1 MRIII
6 ALRNLPKD
14 NILFLIGGLVSLLW
28 IIIAIFSNEIIP
40 YDPLLQNLARRF
52 EPPSYEY
59 WFGTDT
65 LGRDI
70 FSRVLVG
77 SRLSLT
83 AGLLTVVI
91 AGIIGSLYGAV
102 AGYYGRIVD
111 DIMMR
116 GSEMVMA
123 FPAIILA
130 MTITATLGPSLYNTI
145 LAMVVVSWPN
155 YARVMRSMVI
165 HVKQNEYV
173 DASRTLGSSKIRTLF
188 KEILPNSLGPVIVM
202 STLEFGNAILIFSGL
217 SFLGLG
223 APPPNPEWGA
233 MVANGMENFSYWWIG
248 SFPGLAIFSVSIAAN
263 FIGDGLRDYLDPRMR
278 KTFL

>member
-1 MRIII
+1 M
-6 ALRNLPKD
+6 
-14 NILFLIGGLVSLLW
+14 VCLLW
-28 IIIAIFSNEIIP
+28 IIIAVLSNEIVP
-40 YDPLLQNLARRF
+40 YDPLFQTLERRF
-52 EPPSYEY
+52 EPPSSEH

-83 AGLLTVVI
+83 AGLLTVLI
-91 AGIIGSLYGAV
+91 AGTIGTLFGAV
-102 AGYYGRIVD
+102 AGYYGGLLD

-116 GSEMVMA
+116 VSEMVMA

-173 DASRTLGSSKIRTLF
+173 DASRTLGSSKIRTLL
-188 KEILPNSLGPVIVM
+188 KEVLPNSLGPVIVM
-202 STLEFGNAILIFSGL
+202 GTLEFGNAILIFSGL

-223 APPPNPEWGA
+223 APPPNPEWGS
-233 MVANGMENFSYWWIG
+233 MVANGMENFGYWWIG

-263 FIGDGLRDYLDPRMR
+263 FLGDGLRDYLDPRLR
-278 KTFL
+278 KTFS

>member
-1 MRIII
+1 MILGI
-6 ALRNLPKD
+6 RNWPTD
-14 NILFLIGGLVSLLW
+14 NPLFMGGAAVCLLW
-28 IIIAIFSNEIIP
+28 ILVAVFSYQIVP
-40 YDPLLQNLARRF
+40 YDPLAQDLARRF
-52 EPPSYEY
+52 EPPSFDH

-83 AGLLTVVI
+83 AGVLTVLI
-91 AGIIGSLYGAV
+91 AGTIGSIFGAV
-102 AGYYGRIVD
+102 AGYFGGLID

-116 GSEMVMA
+116 VSEMVMA

-130 MTITATLGPSLYNTI
+130 MTITAALGPSLYNTI
-145 LAMVVVSWPN
+145 LAMVIVSWPN

-165 HVKQNEYV
+165 YIKQNEYV
-173 DASRTLGSSKIRTLF
+173 EASRTMGASERRTLF
-188 KEILPNSLGPVIVM
+188 VEVLPNSLGPVIVM
-202 STLEFGNAILIFSGL
+202 GTLDLGNAILIFSGL

-233 MVANGMENFSYWWIG
+233 MVANGMENFGYWWIG
-248 SFPGLAIFSVSIAAN
+248 SFPGLAIFSISIAAN
-263 FIGDGLRDYLDPRMR
+263 FLGDGLRDYLDPRLR
-278 KTFL
+278 KSF

>member
-1 MRIII
+1 MII

-91 AGIIGSLYGAV
+91 AGTIGSIYGAV

-111 DIMMR
+111 DILMR

>member
-1 MRIII
+1 MRMII

-91 AGIIGSLYGAV
+91 AGTIGSIYGAV

-278 KTFL
+278 KTFS

>member
-1 MRIII
+1 MVWVLV
-6 ALRNLPKD
+6 ALFAD
-14 NILFLIGGLVSLLW
+14 QIV
-28 IIIAIFSNEIIP
+28 P
-40 YDPLLQNLARRF
+40 YDPLSQDLVRRF
-52 EPPSYEY
+52 EPPSYDH

-83 AGLLTVVI
+83 AGVLTVLI
-91 AGIIGSLYGAV
+91 AGTIGSLFGAI
-102 AGYYGRIVD
+102 AGYFGGLID

-116 GSEMVMA
+116 VSEMVMA

-130 MTITATLGPSLYNTI
+130 MTITAALGPSLYNTI
-145 LAMVVVSWPN
+145 LAMVIVSWPN

-165 HVKQNEYV
+165 YVKQNEYV
-173 DASRTLGSSKIRTLF
+173 DAAIIMGGSRFRTLIS
-188 KEILPNSLGPVIVM
+188 EVLPNSLGPVIVM
-202 STLEFGNAILIFSGL
+202 GTLDLGNAILIFSGL

-233 MVANGMENFSYWWIG
+233 MVATGMENFGYWWIG
-248 SFPGLAIFSVSIAAN
+248 SFPGLAIFSISIAAN
-263 FIGDGLRDYLDPRMR
+263 FLGDGLRDYLDPRLR
-278 KTFL
+278 KSF

>member
-91 AGIIGSLYGAV
+91 AGTIGSIYGAV

>member
-1 MRIII
+1 MLLS
-6 ALRNLPKD
+6 LRNWPRD
-14 NILFLIGGLVSLLW
+14 NLLFMGGAAVCMVW
-28 IIIAIFSNEIIP
+28 IIVALFSYQIVP
-40 YDPLLQNLARRF
+40 YDPLAQDLARRF
-52 EPPSYEY
+52 EPPSYDH

-70 FSRVLVG
+70 LSRVLVG

-83 AGLLTVVI
+83 AGLLTVFI
-91 AGIIGSLYGAV
+91 AGTIGSLFGAL
-102 AGYYGRIVD
+102 AGYFGGLID

-116 GSEMVMA
+116 VSEMVMA

-130 MTITATLGPSLYNTI
+130 MTITAALGPSLYNII

-165 HVKQNEYV
+165 FVKQNEYV
-173 DASRTLGSSKIRTLF
+173 EAAKTLGGSELRTLF
-188 KEILPNSLGPVIVM
+188 TEVLPNSMGPVIVM
-202 STLEFGNAILIFSGL
+202 ATLDLGNAILIFSGL

-233 MVANGMENFSYWWIG
+233 MVASGMENFGYWWIG
-248 SFPGLAIFSVSIAAN
+248 SFPGLAIFSISLAAN
-263 FIGDGLRDYLDPRMR
+263 FLGDGLRDYLDPRLR
-278 KTFL
+278 KSF

>member
-1 MRIII
+1 M
-6 ALRNLPKD
+6 
-14 NILFLIGGLVSLLW
+14 SLLW
-28 IIIAIFSNEIIP
+28 IIIAIFSNEIVP

-91 AGIIGSLYGAV
+91 AGTIGTLFGAV

-116 GSEMVMA
+116 ASEMVMA

-188 KEILPNSLGPVIVM
+188 KEVFPNSLGPVIVM
-202 STLEFGNAILIFSGL
+202 GTLEFGNAILIFSGL

-263 FIGDGLRDYLDPRMR
+263 FLGDGLRDYLDPRLR
-278 KTFL
+278 NTFS

>member
-1 MRIII
+1 MRMII

-91 AGIIGSLYGAV
+91 AGTIGSIYGAV

-263 FIGDGLRDYLDPRMR
+263 FLGDGLRDYLDPRLR
-278 KTFL
+278 KTFS

>member
-1 MRIII
+1 MLLS
-6 ALRNLPKD
+6 LRNWPRD
-14 NILFLIGGLVSLLW
+14 NLLFMGGAAVCMVW
-28 IIIAIFSNEIIP
+28 IIVALFSYQIVP
-40 YDPLLQNLARRF
+40 YDPLAQDLARRF
-52 EPPSYEY
+52 EPPSYDH

-70 FSRVLVG
+70 LSRVLVG

-83 AGLLTVVI
+83 AGLLTVFI
-91 AGIIGSLYGAV
+91 AGTIGSLFGAL
-102 AGYYGRIVD
+102 AGYFGGLID

-116 GSEMVMA
+116 ISEMVMA

-130 MTITATLGPSLYNTI
+130 MTITAALGPSLYNII

-165 HVKQNEYV
+165 FVKQNEYV
-173 DASRTLGSSKIRTLF
+173 EAARTLGGSERRTLF
-188 KEILPNSLGPVIVM
+188 TEVLPNSMGPVIVM
-202 STLEFGNAILIFSGL
+202 ATLDLGNAILIFSGL

-233 MVANGMENFSYWWIG
+233 MVASGMENFGYWWIG
-248 SFPGLAIFSVSIAAN
+248 SFPGLAIFSISLAAN
-263 FIGDGLRDYLDPRMR
+263 FLGDGLRDYLDPRLR
-278 KTFL
+278 KSF

>member
-1 MRIII
+1 MKI
-6 ALRNLPKD
+6 NFKNFPKD
-14 NILFLIGGLVSLLW
+14 NILFFGGVIVSLLW
-28 IIIAIFSNEIIP
+28 ILVAMFSNEIVP
-40 YDPLLQNLARRF
+40 FDPLVQNLSRRF
-52 EPPSYEY
+52 EPPSSEY

-83 AGLLTVVI
+83 AGFLTVVI
-91 AGIIGSLYGAV
+91 AGTIGTLFGSI
-102 AGYYGRIVD
+102 AGYYGGILD

-116 GSEMVMA
+116 ASEMVMA

-188 KEILPNSLGPVIVM
+188 KEVLPNSLGPVIVM
-202 STLEFGNAILIFSGL
+202 GTLELGNAILIFSGL

-223 APPPNPEWGA
+223 SPPPTPEWGA

-248 SFPGLAIFSVSIAAN
+248 SFPGLAIFSISIAAN
-263 FIGDGLRDYLDPRMR
+263 FLGDGLRDYLDPRLR
-278 KTFL
+278 KTF

>member
-1 MRIII
+1 MRMII
-6 ALRNLPKD
+6 ALRNLAKD

-91 AGIIGSLYGAV
+91 AGTIGSIYGAV

>member
-1 MRIII
+1 MII

-14 NILFLIGGLVSLLW
+14 NILFLIGGLVSMLW
-28 IIIAIFSNEIIP
+28 IIIAIFSNEIVP

-91 AGIIGSLYGAV
+91 AGTIGSLYGAV

-263 FIGDGLRDYLDPRMR
+263 FLGDGLRDYLDPRMR

>member
-1 MRIII
+1 MII
-6 ALRNLPKD
+6 ALRNFPKD

-91 AGIIGSLYGAV
+91 AGTIGTLFGAV
-102 AGYYGRIVD
+102 AGYYGGLVD

-188 KEILPNSLGPVIVM
+188 KEVLPNSLGPVIVM

-263 FIGDGLRDYLDPRMR
+263 FLGDGLRDYLDPRMR
-278 KTFL
+278 KTFS

>member
-1 MRIII
+1 MILGI
-6 ALRNLPKD
+6 RNWPTD
-14 NILFLIGGLVSLLW
+14 NPLFMGGAAVCLLW
-28 IIIAIFSNEIIP
+28 ILVAVFSYQIVP
-40 YDPLLQNLARRF
+40 YDPLAQDLARRF
-52 EPPSYEY
+52 EPPSFDH

-83 AGLLTVVI
+83 AGGLTVLI
-91 AGIIGSLYGAV
+91 AGTIGSLFGAV
-102 AGYYGRIVD
+102 AGYFGGLID

-116 GSEMVMA
+116 VSEMVMA

-130 MTITATLGPSLYNTI
+130 MTITAALGPSLYNTI
-145 LAMVVVSWPN
+145 LAMVIVSWPN

-165 HVKQNEYV
+165 YIKQNEYV
-173 DASRTLGSSKIRTLF
+173 DASRTMGASERRTLF
-188 KEILPNSLGPVIVM
+188 VEVLPNSLGPVIVM
-202 STLEFGNAILIFSGL
+202 GTLDLGNAILIFSGL

-233 MVANGMENFSYWWIG
+233 MVANGMENFGYWWIG
-248 SFPGLAIFSVSIAAN
+248 SFPGLAIFSISIAAN
-263 FIGDGLRDYLDPRMR
+263 FLGDGLRDYLDPRLR
-278 KTFL
+278 KSF

>member
-1 MRIII
+1 MII
-6 ALRNLPKD
+6 ALRNFPKD
-14 NILFLIGGLVSLLW
+14 NILFLIGGLVSMLW

-83 AGLLTVVI
+83 AGLLTVII
-91 AGIIGSLYGAV
+91 AGTIGTLFGAV
-102 AGYYGRIVD
+102 AGYYGGLVD

-263 FIGDGLRDYLDPRMR
+263 FLGDGLRDYLDPRMR
-278 KTFL
+278 KTFS

>member
-1 MRIII
+1 MRMII

>member
-1 MRIII
+1 MLLS
-6 ALRNLPKD
+6 LRNWPRD
-14 NILFLIGGLVSLLW
+14 NLLFMGGAAVCMAW
-28 IIIAIFSNEIIP
+28 IFVALFSYQIVP
-40 YDPLLQNLARRF
+40 YDPLAQDLARRF
-52 EPPSYEY
+52 EPPSYDH

-70 FSRVLVG
+70 LSRVLVG

-83 AGLLTVVI
+83 AGLLTVFI
-91 AGIIGSLYGAV
+91 AGTIGSLFGAL
-102 AGYYGRIVD
+102 AGYFGGLID

-116 GSEMVMA
+116 VSEMVMA

-130 MTITATLGPSLYNTI
+130 MTITAALGPSLYNII

-165 HVKQNEYV
+165 FVKQNEYV
-173 DASRTLGSSKIRTLF
+173 EAARTLGGSELRTLF
-188 KEILPNSLGPVIVM
+188 TEVLPNSMGPVIVM
-202 STLEFGNAILIFSGL
+202 ATLDLGNAILIFSGL

-233 MVANGMENFSYWWIG
+233 MVASGMENFGYWWIG
-248 SFPGLAIFSVSIAAN
+248 SFPGLAIFSISLAAN
-263 FIGDGLRDYLDPRMR
+263 FLGDGLRDYLDPRLR
-278 KTFL
+278 KSF

>member
-1 MRIII
+1 MII

-91 AGIIGSLYGAV
+91 AGTIGSIYGAV

>member
-1 MRIII
+1 M
-6 ALRNLPKD
+6 AQD
-14 NILFLIGGLVSLLW
+14 
-28 IIIAIFSNEIIP
+28 
-40 YDPLLQNLARRF
+40 LARRF
-52 EPPSYEY
+52 EPPSYDH

-70 FSRVLVG
+70 LSRVLVG

-83 AGLLTVVI
+83 AGLLTVFI
-91 AGIIGSLYGAV
+91 AGTIGSLFGAL
-102 AGYYGRIVD
+102 AGYFGGLID

-116 GSEMVMA
+116 VSEMVMA

-130 MTITATLGPSLYNTI
+130 MTITAALGPSLYNII

-165 HVKQNEYV
+165 FVKQNEYV
-173 DASRTLGSSKIRTLF
+173 EAARTLGGSESRTLFT
-188 KEILPNSLGPVIVM
+188 EVLPNSMGPVIVM
-202 STLEFGNAILIFSGL
+202 ATLDLGNAILIFSGL

-233 MVANGMENFSYWWIG
+233 MVASGMENFGYWWIG
-248 SFPGLAIFSVSIAAN
+248 SFPGLAIFSISLAAN
-263 FIGDGLRDYLDPRMR
+263 FLGDGLRDYLDPRLR
-278 KTFL
+278 KSF

>member
-1 MRIII
+1 MKMII
-6 ALRNLPKD
+6 ALRNLAKD

-91 AGIIGSLYGAV
+91 AGTIGSIYGAV

>member
-1 MRIII
+1 MIIT
-6 ALRNLPKD
+6 LRNFPKD
-14 NILFLIGGLVSLLW
+14 NILFLIGVLVCLLW
-28 IIIAIFSNEIIP
+28 IIIAVLSNEIAP
-40 YDPLLQNLARRF
+40 YDPLFQTLERRF
-52 EPPSYEY
+52 EPPSFEH

-83 AGLLTVVI
+83 AGLLTVLI
-91 AGIIGSLYGAV
+91 AGTIGTLFGAV
-102 AGYYGRIVD
+102 AGYYGGLLD

-116 GSEMVMA
+116 VSEMVMA

-173 DASRTLGSSKIRTLF
+173 DASRTLGSSKIRTLL
-188 KEILPNSLGPVIVM
+188 KEVLPNSLGPVIVM
-202 STLEFGNAILIFSGL
+202 GTLEFGNAILIFSGL

-223 APPPNPEWGA
+223 APPPNPEWGS
-233 MVANGMENFSYWWIG
+233 MVANGMENFGYWWIG

-263 FIGDGLRDYLDPRMR
+263 FLGDGLRDYLDPRLR
-278 KTFL
+278 KTFS

>member
-1 MRIII
+1 MII
-6 ALRNLPKD
+6 ALRNFPKD
-14 NILFLIGGLVSLLW
+14 NILFLIGGLVSMLW

-83 AGLLTVVI
+83 AGLLTVII
-91 AGIIGSLYGAV
+91 AGTIGTLYGAV
-102 AGYYGRIVD
+102 AGYYGGLVD

-263 FIGDGLRDYLDPRMR
+263 FLGDGLRDYLDPRMR
-278 KTFL
+278 KTFS

>member
-1 MRIII
+1 MILGI
-6 ALRNLPKD
+6 RNWPTD
-14 NILFLIGGLVSLLW
+14 NPLFMGGAAVCLLW
-28 IIIAIFSNEIIP
+28 ILVAVFSYQIVP
-40 YDPLLQNLARRF
+40 YDPLAQDLARRF
-52 EPPSYEY
+52 EPPSFDH

-83 AGLLTVVI
+83 AGVLTVLI
-91 AGIIGSLYGAV
+91 AGTIGSLFGAV
-102 AGYYGRIVD
+102 AGYFGGLID

-116 GSEMVMA
+116 VSEMVMA

-130 MTITATLGPSLYNTI
+130 MTITAALGPSLYNTI
-145 LAMVVVSWPN
+145 LAMVIVSWPN

-165 HVKQNEYV
+165 YIKQNEYV
-173 DASRTLGSSKIRTLF
+173 EASRTMGASERRTLF
-188 KEILPNSLGPVIVM
+188 VEVLPNSLGPVIVM
-202 STLEFGNAILIFSGL
+202 GTLDLGNAILIFSGL

-233 MVANGMENFSYWWIG
+233 MVASGMENFGYWWIG
-248 SFPGLAIFSVSIAAN
+248 SFPGLAIFSISIAAN
-263 FIGDGLRDYLDPRMR
+263 FLGDGLRDYLDPRLR
-278 KTFL
+278 KSF